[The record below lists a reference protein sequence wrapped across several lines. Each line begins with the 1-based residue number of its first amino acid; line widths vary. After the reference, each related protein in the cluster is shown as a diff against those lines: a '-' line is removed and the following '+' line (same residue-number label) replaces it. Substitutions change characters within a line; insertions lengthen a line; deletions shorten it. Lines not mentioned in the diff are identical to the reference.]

1 MLSNEIQLEIGEVYI
16 ENKNKIF
23 YIFAPNEGKLLHN
36 AICALPPFWPLCR
49 YYLVIHLVLNIFL
62 FFFCFSLGGGGA
74 GGCVEG
80 WVGC

>member
-36 AICALPPFWPLCR
+36 AICASPPFWP
-49 YYLVIHLVLNIFL
+49 
-62 FFFCFSLGGGGA
+62 
-74 GGCVEG
+74 
-80 WVGC
+80 